1 MATTESNG
9 FTAVEHR
16 VIQGREVRILRYPDE
31 LHVQWRPGRPVY
43 YGVRVGDRIKNAA
56 TDVASA
62 RIDEWEVT
70 EITPDRVVGRDI
82 DTDEETTWDRE
93 TLERALVV
101 GRYATNL
108 SEFAVVTVHPAG
120 SWTAYDPAAASGPEY
135 RGRPYLTAI
144 AYGNNGEKYGRRYRF
159 VAEGDGDAVEID
171 EEDPKIARLSE
182 EMRAHFDDVVRSALE
197 DDGYTVGGRPDAR
210 TDAAADDT
218 HAHQ

>member
-43 YGVRVGDRIKNAA
+43 YGVRAGDRIKNAA
-56 TDVASA
+56 ADVESV

-70 EITPDRVVGRDI
+70 EITPDRVDGRHVR
-82 DTDEETTWDRE
+82 TGEETTWDRE
-93 TLERALVV
+93 ALERGLVV

-108 SEFAVVTVHPAG
+108 SEFAVVTVHPTG
-120 SWTAYDPAAASGPEY
+120 SWAAYDPEATSGPEY

-144 AYGNNGEKYGRRYRF
+144 AYGNNGEKYGRPYRF
-159 VAEGDGDAVEID
+159 VAEGDGDAVELA
-171 EEDPKIARLSE
+171 EEDPKIARLSA
-182 EMRAHFDDVVRSALE
+182 EMRAHLDDVVRSALE
-197 DDGYTVGGRPDAR
+197 DDGYAVGGRSDAR
-210 TDAAADDT
+210 TDAAGGDT
-218 HAHQ
+218 HAYP